1 MKKII
6 LLITVFVAFSCTN
19 NITDLNKDTKNAT
32 TVPAETLFSNAQ
44 KNLVDQM
51 SSTNVN
57 LNIFKMIAQYWTETT
72 YTDEANYN
80 IINRNIPQNIW
91 RALYRNTIK
100 DFNESAKILTAAGDN
115 GFPAVKANKLAIIEI
130 MRVYTMKRLVDVFGN
145 VPYTEALDI
154 NNVNPKY
161 DDASAIYADL
171 LSRLNAAIAAL
182 NPSADSFG
190 GADLIYGGNT
200 AAWMMFAN
208 SLKLNMGVTLGDA
221 ATVAAAAPNT
231 FSSNADNAVFAYGT
245 TALSANPLWEDLVNS
260 GRSDFV
266 VANTLVDKMNT
277 LNDPREQFYFADN
290 LGAGVYVGG
299 PYGDNN
305 SFSQYTHIND
315 AIEAQDFSTT
325 VMSYS
330 QVEFLK
336 AEAVAKG
343 LLAGTAQ
350 TFYDNGVTSSIMAW
364 GGTAADATTYLAQA
378 SVAFNAAN
386 WEQLVGTQAWIAQ
399 YTQGL
404 DAWNSWRRLN
414 FPVLNIPVQFGLPV
428 PLRFTYPV
436 DEQTLNNANWSAASA
451 AIGGDT
457 QQTKVFWDN

>member
-6 LLITVFVAFSCTN
+6 LLITAFVAFSCTN
-19 NITDLNKDTKNAT
+19 NLTNLNKDTKNAT
-32 TVPAETLFSNAQ
+32 EVPPETLFSNAQ

-57 LNIFKMIAQYWTETT
+57 VNIFKMIAQYWTETT
-72 YTDEANYN
+72 YTDEANYDLVT
-80 IINRNIPQNIW
+80 RGIPHNIW
-91 RALYRNTIK
+91 TILYRNTLK
-100 DFNESAKILTAAGDN
+100 DFDESAKLITAADDG

-130 MRVYTMKRLVDVFGN
+130 MRVYTMKRLVDIFGN
-145 VPYTEALDI
+145 VPYTEALDA
-154 NNVNPKY
+154 NNVLPKY
-161 DDASAIYADL
+161 DDAATIYASL
-171 LSRLNAAIAAL
+171 LSRLNAAMASL
-182 NPSADSFG
+182 NTASSSFG
-190 GADLIYGGNT
+190 SADLIYGGNT
-200 AAWMMFAN
+200 ANWMMFAN
-208 SLKLNMGVTLGDA
+208 SLKLNIGVTLGDA

-231 FSSNADNAVFAYGT
+231 FMSNADNALFAYGN
-245 TALSANPLWEDLVNS
+245 TASEANPLWVSLVES
-260 GRSDFV
+260 GRADFV
-266 VANTLVDKMNT
+266 VANTLVDKMNA

-315 AIEAQDFSTT
+315 AIEAKDFSTD

-330 QVEFLK
+330 QVQFLK

-343 LLAGTAQ
+343 LLAGSAQ
-350 TFYDNGVTSSIMAW
+350 TFYNEGVTSSIEAW
-364 GGTAADATTYLAQA
+364 GGTAAMATTYLAQP

-386 WEQLVGTQAWIAQ
+386 WQQLVGTQAWIGQ
-399 YTQGL
+399 YLQGL
-404 DAWNSWRRLN
+404 DAWNTWRRLN
-414 FPVLNIPVQFGLPV
+414 NPMLNIPVVFGRPV
-428 PLRFTYPV
+428 PFRFTYPV
-436 DEQTLNNANWSAASA
+436 SEQTLNAANYQAASS